1 MGCTLCQIFFSF
13 FGCATWHAK
22 SSATRDKTCA
32 HCSGREDLGHWT
44 IREAPDFFFFK
55 EYTLAEHV
63 CVCVCVG
70 GCVCLC
76 VYKIK
81 DERSFAATWMDLEI
95 IMLSEVSQTKTTIT

>member
-1 MGCTLCQIFFSF
+1 M
-13 FGCATWHAK
+13 
-22 SSATRDKTCA
+22 
-32 HCSGREDLGHWT
+32 
-44 IREAPDFFFFK
+44 
-55 EYTLAEHV
+55 